1 MKPDPENQNNNN
13 EFVKIVLE
21 RQESRMMMMSGQ
33 SSTSSLTKTLLE
45 SLPPIPN
52 LSPALLPTM
61 MNILEEMP
69 PKKISQSLPNPTFQ
83 LLKPSV
89 SSQQISEDEEN
100 NFFIGSAQNN
110 EELICRSFTLEPKLD
125 SGKDDVFSISSKE
138 ISGNRT
144 THSSIL
150 NKSDISI
157 DVASSLG
164 AFPTFYSNRNS
175 SSSSRAHSGGSSSRR
190 NARRNLKSDSSSLG
204 SANSEDD
211 EIDDQSLKNAFEA
224 GGFSSSFLSSA
235 SLPLTPF
242 KNQVLFL
249 L

>member
-1 MKPDPENQNNNN
+1 
-13 EFVKIVLE
+13 
-21 RQESRMMMMSGQ
+21 MMMSGQ
-33 SSTSSLTKTLLE
+33 NSTSSLTKTLLE

-52 LSPALLPTM
+52 LSPALLPTLL
-61 MNILEEMP
+61 NILDEM

-89 SSQQISEDEEN
+89 SSQISEDEEN
-100 NFFIGSAQNN
+100 FFIGSAHN

-138 ISGNRT
+138 ISGNGT

-164 AFPTFYSNRNS
+164 VFPTFYSNRN